1 MRANDSSRAGVPAHH
16 GGTRR
21 QPDRIRPTRVGSD
34 PRANVVSVQHRGRRL
49 PEAAAERL
57 LPARRRGAAAAPRE
71 RTLLA
76 AQVGRRHHRL
86 GGGARTAG
94 GFCCSRAH
102 RRGDRRCPRRAR
114 GGPCASDHLRH
125 ARHELRRRTAAG
137 VRTAVARLRLER
149 VQTLGMGHSAV
160 DERIWPRASALC
172 CRPGGASAS
181 AEYALR
187 LPELRV
193 ARGVPIRG
201 SGCPRR
207 SAASTPATRLSLATR
222 SPITK

>member
-1 MRANDSSRAGVPAHH
+1 MAVLVDNQTGSDRQESAQIRERMWSPCSTGADAYLKPLLSGYCRRVVAAQRQRRVSRPCSLLKSD
-16 GGTRR
+16 GGT
-21 QPDRIRPTRVGSD
+21 TGLV
-34 PRANVVSVQHRGRRL
+34 
-49 PEAAAERL
+49 EA
-57 LPARRRGAAAAPRE
+57 PARPVDSAA
-71 RTLLA
+71 
-76 AQVGRRHHRL
+76 L
-86 GGGARTAG
+86 G
-94 GFCCSRAH
+94 AH
-102 RRGDRRCPRRAR
+102 RRGDRRYPRRAR

-201 SGCPRR
+201 VGLPAAVGRFHPRHEAFLGHQIPDHQV
-207 SAASTPATRLSLATR
+207 SASQGVASVS
-222 SPITK
+222 